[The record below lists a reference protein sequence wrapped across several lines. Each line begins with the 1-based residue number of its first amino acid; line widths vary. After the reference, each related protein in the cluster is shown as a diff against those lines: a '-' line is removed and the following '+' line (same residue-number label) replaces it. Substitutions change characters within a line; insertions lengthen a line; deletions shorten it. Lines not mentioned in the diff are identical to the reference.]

1 VNEQEIRDV
10 AIAEILH
17 PTFALT
23 QQLLAVNKVVIKEQV
38 PVVEDVILREEEKT
52 AEVYFPIEGE
62 HYYFTVYVDVEPH
75 VSLRMMGMSSGNR
88 VYFYAKSVEHR
99 LDELVALAGIEPTRT
114 WEVGKHIR
122 HNGFEVR
129 PSLKE
134 TGDVEDKLRTL
145 IRLLLP
151 HKANLHAL
159 SSIADVG
166 VNIAYWGYTDQMG
179 GIHFGL
185 ETIHGLAA
193 LNLSVDVDLYAEG
206 LDLEAC

>member
-1 VNEQEIRDV
+1 MNEQEIRDV

-17 PTFALT
+17 PKFALT
-23 QQLLAVNKVVIKEQV
+23 QQLLAVNKLVIREQV
-38 PVVEDVILREEEKT
+38 PVVEDVILREEEKM

-62 HYYFTVYVDVEPH
+62 HYYFAVYVELEPQ
-75 VSLRMMGMSSGNR
+75 VSIRWIGMSSENR

-99 LDELVALAGIEPTRT
+99 LDELVTLAGVNPTRT

-122 HNGFEVR
+122 HNGFEIR

-134 TGDVEDKLRTL
+134 TGNVEDKLRTI

-151 HKANLHAL
+151 QTANLHAL
-159 SSIADVG
+159 SSIADIG
-166 VNIAYWGYTDQMG
+166 VNIAYWGYNYQMG

-185 ETIHGLAA
+185 ETIQGLAA
-193 LNLSVDVDLYAEG
+193 LNLSVDVDLYAG
-206 LDLEAC
+206 GPDLGSG